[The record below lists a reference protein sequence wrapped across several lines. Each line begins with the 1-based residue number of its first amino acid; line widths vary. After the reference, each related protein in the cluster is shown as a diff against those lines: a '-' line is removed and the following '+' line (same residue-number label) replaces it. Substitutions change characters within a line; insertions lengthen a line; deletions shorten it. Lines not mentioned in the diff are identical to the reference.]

1 MVLGLTHS
9 GGINGYSSHENLYG
23 DVTKETH
30 SYYGS
35 SLALLRLPLPPPLPY
50 FRRSGHMRPLLYAD
64 AYNSTLLALSCLPP
78 ALHHYLAYY
87 PLPPPPRLPPP
98 LPVHSL
104 APLSRDSRE
113 ATWS

>member
-1 MVLGLTHS
+1 M
-9 GGINGYSSHENLYG
+9 YCYHENLYG

-50 FRRSGHMRPLLYAD
+50 FRRSGHRRPQLYVD
-64 AYNSTLLALSCLPP
+64 AYNSALLALSCPP
-78 ALHHYLAYY
+78 LALYHYLAYSPY
-87 PLPPPPRLPPP
+87 PP
-98 LPVHSL
+98 LPIPFNSL
-104 APLSRDSRE
+104 PPISPDSPRE